1 MEQMRW
7 RCTVCGEIFEGE
19 APPAPC
25 PVCGAGADAFEPVAA
40 PAVRR
45 WKCTVC
51 GQVFEGEAPPAPC
64 PVCGAGADAFVPL
77 EEKTG
82 GAVGGSDSRFV
93 IVGGGGA
100 GLAAAKAIRE
110 QDGTAKVT
118 LVCGEGI
125 IPYNRPG
132 LSRLVAEGAG
142 FESVALEPYGWYE
155 ARRIELV
162 CDARVER
169 VDPDRREALL
179 SDGRALPYTALLLA
193 TGANA
198 FCPVKGGAGAP
209 PVRVLRSF
217 ADASALVE
225 AVRPGARAL
234 VVGGGILGLEAAM
247 ALYRRGARVRVVELA
262 ERVLSIQAD
271 PFASGRIEQALRALG
286 MEFDTGVSVSAVEA
300 DGAHL
305 SDGRVLP
312 TELVLVSAGIRSE
325 LDLARGLGLAL
336 GRGIC
341 VDASMK
347 TSLPGIYAA
356 GDCAEFE
363 GRVAGLWGAAL
374 EMGRTA
380 GRAMC
385 GCEAVYRPPVPATAF
400 EAPGIS
406 LFAVGS
412 VNGEGLQAV
421 ERRDDEA
428 GVYRKLALRD
438 GRLVGVLML
447 GRPAGGAAAVAAVER
462 GAALDE
468 ALPLLQQQGE
478 KV

>member
-1 MEQMRW
+1 MKQKRW
-7 RCTVCGEIFEGE
+7 RCTVCGEIFEG
-19 APPAPC
+19 
-25 PVCGAGADAFEPVAA
+25 D
-40 PAVRR
+40 
-45 WKCTVC
+45 
-51 GQVFEGEAPPAPC
+51 APPAPC
-64 PVCGAGADAFVPL
+64 PVCGAGADAFVAEAAPAAQRWKCTVCGQIF
-77 EEKTG
+77 EGDAPPAPCPVCGAGADAFVAEKEAPG
-82 GAVGGSDSRFV
+82 GVLGGSDSRFV

-110 QDGTAKVT
+110 VDRTAKVT
-118 LVCGEGI
+118 LVCGEGV

-142 FESVALEPYGWYE
+142 FESVALEPYDWYGGQQ
-155 ARRIELV
+155 IELV

-169 VDPDRREALL
+169 IDPQRREALL

-193 TGANA
+193 AGANA
-198 FCPVKGGAGAP
+198 FCPVKAGPGAP

-217 ADASALVE
+217 ADAAALLE
-225 AVRPGARAL
+225 DVRPGVPAV

-247 ALYRRGARVRVVELA
+247 ALHRRGAKVRVVELA
-262 ERVLSIQAD
+262 QRILSIQAD
-271 PFASGRIEQALRALG
+271 AFVSGRIEQALRALG
-286 MEFDTGVSVSAVEA
+286 MEVDTGVSVSAVEA

-312 TELVLVSAGIRSE
+312 AEVVLVSAGIRSE
-325 LDLARGLGLAL
+325 LGLAQALGLAL

-341 VDASMK
+341 VDASMR

-385 GCEAVYRPPVPATAF
+385 GHEAAYRPPVPATAF

-412 VNGEGLQAV
+412 VNGEGLQTV

-447 GRPAGGAAAVAAVER
+447 GRPAGGAAAIAAVER
-462 GAALDE
+462 GAPLQDALG
-468 ALPLLQQQGE
+468 LLAQQAE